1 MVSHNLT
8 CVQSLPHPNP
18 FHTPGPPPSLPTWLA
33 SPCARARTRKPSRV
47 KLPRVASKSSGT
59 LSGCT
64 RARIASGEPL
74 ANTRVGVVGVAGE
87 EEAEGTAAGTG
98 VVVGAVVEEE
108 DSGGALSAASETA
121 VAEET
126 VGAEEAEAAEA
137 VGAGDVAAGA
147 AVRPPSSTGPWTT
160 TMLRCSAAENS
171 NLRSVRG
178 GRGEGQEE
186 RTLTLQ
192 LIDPP
197 TSTSSAY
204 PFA

>member
-1 MVSHNLT
+1 MGEWSHT
-8 CVQSLPHPNP
+8 TLPACNP
-18 FHTPGPPPSLPTWLA
+18 FQYLLASLCQGQDPPSLPTWLA
-33 SPCARARTRKPSRV
+33 SPCARASTRKPSRV
-47 KLPRVASKSSGT
+47 KLPSVASKSSGT

-74 ANTRVGVVGVAGE
+74 ANTRVGVVVAGE
-87 EEAEGTAAGTG
+87 EEEEAGGTAAGTG

-108 DSGGALSAASETA
+108 DSGGALSAASEAA

-160 TMLRCSAAENS
+160 TMLRCSVAENS
-171 NLRSVRG
+171 NLRLVRG
-178 GRGEGQEE
+178 EEGGGRLRR
-186 RTLTLQ
+186 RT
-192 LIDPP
+192 PP
-197 TSTSSAY
+197 SSS
-204 PFA
+204 